1 MKTVPAS
8 VRRLIEEFSR
18 LPGVGPKSAE
28 RLTFHLLRSGDPR
41 RIDLGQAV
49 LDLRAGVVICS
60 TCCNLAESDPCVL
73 CGDTARDK
81 SLICVV
87 EQPLDIVAL
96 EKGGGYQGLYHVLGG
111 ALSPVDGIGPES
123 LSVAPLVKR
132 IDDGGVSEII
142 LATNHSLEGEATA
155 MYLSRLIMPK
165 GVTVTRI
172 AQGLPMGADLEYA
185 DQVTLARAL
194 EGRRSYS

>member
-28 RLTFHLLRSGDPR
+28 RLTFYLLRSGDPR
-41 RIDLGQAV
+41 RVDLGQAV
-49 LDLRAGVVICS
+49 LDLRSGVVICS

-73 CGDTARDK
+73 CGDSGRDR

-111 ALSPVDGIGPES
+111 ALSPVDGIGPEE
-123 LSVAPLVKR
+123 LSIAPLIKR
-132 IDDGGVSEII
+132 LDEGKISEVI

-155 MYLSRLIMPK
+155 MYLSRLITPK
-165 GVTVTRI
+165 DITVTRI

-185 DQVTLARAL
+185 DQVTLTRAL